1 MNICDRITI
10 MRRLFLQAL
19 IMLSSLVQLKAQPM
33 IDGATPFFDS
43 STGRSLL
50 SVDKNVWGKEYTA
63 YISSKENSGQTI
75 TINGERVDETL
86 YTFRNIGADSRFC
99 IQAQNQEGTMTQ
111 ELFFTY
117 LPIVHIEG
125 DFGYDY
131 CDATV
136 TFQNPGENPFVM
148 DALIKWRG
156 GTTNAPGK
164 NKRNYKIKFI
174 DDKGEKKEYRFFGLR
189 KDNVWILDAGQVD
202 LSRVRNRAAA
212 DLWNDFAHKPYYI
225 DKEPQ
230 ALSASRGALVELFVN
245 NRYQGIFNMCEPI
258 DRKQMKLMKFSSE
271 DGAIYGGLWKSTG
284 WGYATFWDKPGEY
297 DNTSEKWNVFEVK
310 YPEVDDLCPTD
321 YSTLYNAIDF
331 VSTSTDEDFAACV
344 NEFFDIPVLID
355 YYIFCNILNAF
366 DICGKNIY
374 WAVYDKTTSKKLTPA
389 MWDLDCTV
397 GQNYTNNPLRPDYV
411 RPDASLLYPTRIIS
425 RLVELDVDSFNT
437 QVAERYSSLRS
448 GQLSTD
454 SLINR
459 YAKLIEMLE
468 DSGAASR
475 EEQRWSNDSDISGL
489 DLNLQGELEYITEW
503 VSARCRYLDDSWPGA
518 SCDYVDAAPAS
529 VVNIYGQPVDDCYKG
544 IVIINGRKVLR
555 K

>member
-1 MNICDRITI
+1 
-10 MRRLFLQAL
+10 
-19 IMLSSLVQLKAQPM
+19 M